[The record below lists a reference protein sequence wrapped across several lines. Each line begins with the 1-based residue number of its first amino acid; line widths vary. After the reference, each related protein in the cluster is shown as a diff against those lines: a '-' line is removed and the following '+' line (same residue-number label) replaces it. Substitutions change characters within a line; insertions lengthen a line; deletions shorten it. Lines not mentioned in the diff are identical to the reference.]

1 MKYLLNI
8 IVEDIPQINRQV
20 LVDEFI
26 KLDDLCEYIIVSLNG
41 SQIPCYDLKINK
53 GYYTYDEL
61 NKITLKDLNL
71 KKRDI
76 LYMEYNF
83 SNSYKIEIAID
94 DIYTSNINEDFK
106 ILSGHSIGVW
116 DYLNHYQIKYLF
128 KYPNDYMTKTQ
139 RAYIN
144 AVFNVEEV
152 NDKVNDY
159 KIWKRNLDKPTRYR
173 FNVSLEGFKEIKRTI
188 LVNSDITIDEFCR
201 KVIKSMN
208 GELYHAYGIKF
219 KKNHLDEFFSDVPLY
234 YLRMNA
240 KDKLKITYDFG
251 DNWNF
256 LLTLS
261 QIVDGKSNTNFEVIS
276 GKGYGIV
283 EDCGGALYLDK
294 VFSLK
299 NPDWKD
305 YDLNDFDLEKCNKYV
320 NGGK

>member
-8 IVEDIPQINRQV
+8 IVEDIPQINRQA

-116 DYLNHYQIKYLF
+116 DYFNHYQIKYLF

-219 KKNHLDEFFSDVPLY
+219 KKNHLDEFFSDVELY

-283 EDCGGALYLDK
+283 EDCGGAWYLDK

>member
-116 DYLNHYQIKYLF
+116 DYFNHYQIKYLF

-219 KKNHLDEFFSDVPLY
+219 KKNQF
-234 YLRMNA
+234 R
-240 KDKLKITYDFG
+240 
-251 DNWNF
+251 
-256 LLTLS
+256 
-261 QIVDGKSNTNFEVIS
+261 
-276 GKGYGIV
+276 
-283 EDCGGALYLDK
+283 
-294 VFSLK
+294 
-299 NPDWKD
+299 
-305 YDLNDFDLEKCNKYV
+305 
-320 NGGK
+320 